1 MIEAISEYILGICI
15 GCISYLIYEVFNLI
29 DKVRRLNIEVNK
41 LQNENVRFKRD
52 IDTIVNNA
60 NFNRECIENIAN
72 KITRLND
79 NINDKFGFLD

>member
-29 DKVRRLNIEVNK
+29 GKIRRLIIKVNK
-41 LQNENVRFKRD
+41 LQNENIRFKRD
-52 IDTIVNNA
+52 VDVIIDNI
-60 NFNRECIENIAN
+60 NFNKECIEHISN
-72 KITRLND
+72 KISKIND

>member
-1 MIEAISEYILGICI
+1 MIEDITLIIIGICA
-15 GCISYLIYEVFNLI
+15 GFVPFLIFEIFNLYKEI
-29 DKVRRLNIEVNK
+29 KRINIEINK
-41 LQNENVRFKRD
+41 LQNENVRFKHD
-52 IDTIVNNA
+52 IDIIVNSV

>member
-1 MIEAISEYILGICI
+1 MIENITGYILGICV
-15 GCISYLIYEVFNLI
+15 GCILYLIYEVFNLI
-29 DKVRRLNIEVNK
+29 DKVRRLIIDVNK

-60 NFNRECIENIAN
+60 NFNRECIEHIAN
-72 KITRLND
+72 KISKVND